1 MSYVESEYILFTPHP
16 QHFFIGKNGK
26 YYRKYDNSKRYIR
39 SVTVTEKI
47 EYVFYV
53 EKIMKIKKIEERF
66 IQLSE
71 FDNKALRL
79 ISFHLF
85 R

>member
-1 MSYVESEYILFTPHP
+1 MENTIVNTTIQSDTSDL
-16 QHFFIGKNGK
+16 N
-26 YYRKYDNSKRYIR
+26 
-39 SVTVTEKI
+39 VTEKI

-53 EKIMKIKKIEERF
+53 EKIMKIKNIEERF

-71 FDNKALRL
+71 FDNKAFRL

-85 R
+85 K